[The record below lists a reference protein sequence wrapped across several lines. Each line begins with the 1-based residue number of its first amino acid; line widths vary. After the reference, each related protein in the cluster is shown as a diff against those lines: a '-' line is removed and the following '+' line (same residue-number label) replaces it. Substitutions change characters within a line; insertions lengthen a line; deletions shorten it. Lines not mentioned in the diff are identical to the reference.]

1 MGSKIDFVL
10 VTGST
15 GFIGAHVVD
24 TLLSRGLKVRGATRS
39 LAKGDEMTRA
49 RPQYAD
55 KLEFVQIQDF
65 ENPGGLTEAVKGVD
79 AVIHVASPFNY
90 DITDNEKELIIP
102 AINGVRSMLEAAFNA
117 PNIQRVVITSSFAA
131 VVDINRTGPQ
141 GFTYTAADWN
151 PLTYEEAADPKSTP
165 VVAYRGSKKYA
176 ELAAWEFIQE
186 KKPHFD
192 IVTLCP
198 PMVFGPIAHPIKSLD
213 HLNESNAALWEIAQG
228 LSPLPTARVPFWIDV
243 RDLATAHV
251 EAALRKEAGGK
262 RYTPASPER
271 WSYGLAAQHMV
282 SGFPELRDKVKL
294 EEQIVDETLSLD
306 GETAANELGYQC
318 RKFEETIRDFTAQ
331 CLARKEKEST

>member
-1 MGSKIDFVL
+1 
-10 VTGST
+10 
-15 GFIGAHVVD
+15 
-24 TLLSRGLKVRGATRS
+24 
-39 LAKGDEMTRA
+39 MTRA
-49 RPQYAD
+49 RPQYAN

-79 AVIHVASPFNY
+79 AVIHVASVRHRHHQRSNECREGTLELTLLQPFNY

-102 AINGVRSMLEAAFNA
+102 AINGVRSMLEAACNA

-213 HLNESNAALWEIAQG
+213 HLNESNTALWEIAQG